1 MEEERLAVAVV
12 MSLARDQGGSEQHNS
27 CESGE
32 R

>member
-12 MSLARDQGGSEQHNS
+12 MSLARDRGGSEQHSS